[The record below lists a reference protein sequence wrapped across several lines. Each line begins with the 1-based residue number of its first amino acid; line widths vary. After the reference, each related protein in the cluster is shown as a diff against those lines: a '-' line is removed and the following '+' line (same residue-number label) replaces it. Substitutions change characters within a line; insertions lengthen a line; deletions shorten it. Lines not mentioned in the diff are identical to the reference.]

1 LVSPAWSAELRPDA
15 EPEFEDVAV
24 EPDELELLELQ
35 AAANDSKVRAASRD
49 A

>member
-1 LVSPAWSAELRPDA
+1 LVSPAWSAALRPDA
-15 EPEFEDVAV
+15 EPELEDAGV

-35 AAANDSKVRAASRD
+35 AAASDSKVRAASRD